1 MKDHSCPLS
10 IFFSVS
16 NFFLH
21 HNLRSVHLAVLFV
34 VVVVVVVVVV
44 GVGFIFG
51 YPKNV

>member
-16 NFFLH
+16 NFFPH

-34 VVVVVVVVVV
+34 VVVVVVVVV